1 MKKWQ
6 MTMTI
11 VLGSL
16 LVVFAVGFVICEFI
30 F

>member
-6 MTMTI
+6 RTLTI
-11 VLGSL
+11 VLGSMLVL
-16 LVVFAVGFVICEFI
+16 LGVGFVICTFV